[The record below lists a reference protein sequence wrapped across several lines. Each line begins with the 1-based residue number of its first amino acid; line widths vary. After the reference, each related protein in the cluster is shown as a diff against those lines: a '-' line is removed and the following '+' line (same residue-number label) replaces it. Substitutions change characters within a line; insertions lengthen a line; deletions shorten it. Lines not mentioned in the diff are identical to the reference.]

1 MAVQIGPRIG
11 IEGEKEYRAQISQI
25 IAQTKQL
32 DSAMEATSAA
42 WTQNTSAM
50 TKNKAMAQ
58 NLTQQIGLYE
68 TKIAAM
74 SQMLEESKAKFG
86 ENAVQTQKWQ
96 EAINHANSSL
106 AIMKTQLQGLGN
118 AASFSDLST
127 KIADMGTKIQN
138 MGQSLTSVGTK
149 LTMGLTMPIAAIGTA
164 AVKLGSDLNES
175 ANKVDVVF
183 GNMSQSVKDF
193 AATSTEMYAIS
204 EGKALAMA
212 GDYGAMAT
220 SMGMSQS
227 QAASLA
233 TQMTALAGDMASFHN
248 KSTEIAANSLKGVFT
263 GETESLKQF
272 GVAMTQTNL
281 EDFAAKQGKVY
292 DSMSQTEKIMTRYNY
307 LLESQKDAIGDSG
320 RTMGEFAGST
330 RQLKAALEDAGAAL
344 GEALIPIIKPM
355 IQIITKLA
363 TAFANLPAP
372 VQTVIAAMLLLVAA
386 IGPVI
391 LIIGTLM
398 SAFGA
403 IVTNAPMVAS
413 AIIKIGSAILGMDVA
428 LAPAILAILGLV
440 AAIAA
445 AVAIGYLIGSN
456 WDSIAEAASNM
467 ASGVGN
473 AIEKFN
479 KFRSVLAGVAKN
491 LVSGFVEE
499 IASLP
504 RKIGEALSG
513 AIQEIKDTFNQMIA
527 KAKQSGKDFIQGFV
541 DGIEEKIG
549 KVVKAV
555 KEVAETVKDFLGFS
569 RPDKGPLHVYEEW
582 MPHFMQGLAKGIEG
596 NLSLVKGA
604 VTDVAKTMELP
615 LSSNAQMNMAMA
627 GAGASGTMTL
637 GGTVMNVYVDHI
649 SELNDLIQIQNQAQQ
664 RYRMGAQ

>member
-50 TKNKAMAQ
+50 TKNRAMAQ

-68 TKIAAM
+68 AKIATM

-96 EAINHANSSL
+96 EAINHANGSL
-106 AIMKTQLQGLGN
+106 ATMKTQLSGLGN
-118 AASFSDLST
+118 AASFSALST
-127 KIADMGTKIQN
+127 KIADMGTQIQN
-138 MGQSLTSVGTK
+138 MGQNLQSVGTK
-149 LTMGLTMPIAAIGTA
+149 LTMGITMPLVAVSTA

-193 AATSTEMYAIS
+193 AASSTEMYAIS

-220 SMGMSQS
+220 SMGMSQQ

-233 TQMTALAGDMASFHN
+233 TEMTALAGDMASFHN
-248 KSTEIAANSLKGVFT
+248 KSIDIASNSLKGVFT

-281 EDFAAKQGKVY
+281 EDFAAQQGKVY
-292 DSMSQTEKIMTRYNY
+292 DSMSQAEKVMTRYNY
-307 LLESQKDAIGDSG
+307 LLSTQKDAIGDSG

-344 GEALIPIIKPM
+344 GEAIIPMITPM
-355 IQIITKLA
+355 IQVITKLA

-372 VQTVIAAMLLLVAA
+372 VQRIIAVVILLAAA

-391 LIIGTLM
+391 LVIGTLM
-398 SAFGA
+398 SAFGS
-403 IVTNAPMVAS
+403 IVTNAPLVAS
-413 AIIKIGSAILGMDVA
+413 AIIKIATAILGMDVA
-428 LAPAILAILGLV
+428 LAPAILAIMGIVAALGLAF
-440 AAIAA
+440 AAGYALAA
-445 AVAIGYLIGSN
+445 N
-456 WDSIAEAASNM
+456 WDSISEAAENM
-467 ASGVGN
+467 ASGLSN
-473 AIEKFN
+473 AIDTVDSSLNGLLK
-479 KFRSVLAGVAKN
+479 VAKN
-491 LVSGFVEE
+491 LVSGFVQE

-504 RKIGEALSG
+504 RKIGEALSN
-513 AIQEIKDTFNQMIA
+513 AIQEIKDTFDQMIS

-541 DGIEEKIG
+541 DGIEEKMG
-549 KVVKAV
+549 KVIKAV
-555 KEVAETVKDFLGFS
+555 KEVANTVKDFLGFS

-582 MPHFMQGLAKGIEG
+582 MPHFMQGLANGIKSNMG
-596 NLSLVKGA
+596 LIKGA
-604 VTDVAKTMELP
+604 VSDVASTMELP
-615 LSSNAQMNMAMA
+615 LSSNASMNMAMA
-627 GAGASGTMTL
+627 GAGASGTIGI

-649 SELNDLIQIQNQAQQ
+649 SELNDLLRIQNQAQQ
-664 RYRMGAQ
+664 MYRMGAR

>member
-11 IEGEKEYRAQISQI
+11 IEGEKEYRQQIQQI

-50 TKNKAMAQ
+50 TKNKAVAQ
-58 NLTQQIGLYE
+58 NLTQQISLYE

-74 SQMLEESKAKFG
+74 SQMLEESKEKFG

-118 AASFSDLST
+118 AASFSELST
-127 KIADMGTKIQN
+127 KIADMGTKMQN
-138 MGQSLTSVGTK
+138 IGQSMTAIGTK
-149 LTMGLTMPIAAIGTA
+149 LTMGVTMPIVAAGTA

-183 GNMSQSVKDF
+183 GSMSQSVKDF

-220 SMGMSQS
+220 SMGMSQQ

-233 TQMTALAGDMASFHN
+233 TEMTALAGDMASFHN
-248 KSTEIAANSLKGVFT
+248 KSIDIASNSLKGVFT

-292 DSMSQTEKIMTRYNY
+292 DSMSQTEKILTRYSY

-330 RQLKAALEDAGAAL
+330 RQLKAALEDVGAAL
-344 GEALIPIIKPM
+344 GQALIPLITPLV
-355 IQIITKLA
+355 QAITKLV
-363 TAFANLPAP
+363 TAFTNLPAP
-372 VQTVIAAMLLLVAA
+372 VQTVIAGILLLAA
-386 IGPVI
+386 SIGPVI
-391 LIIGTLM
+391 LVMGTLVRSFGTIV
-398 SAFGA
+398 SA
-403 IVTNAPMVAS
+403 APAVAS

-440 AAIAA
+440 AALGA

-456 WDSIAEAASNM
+456 WDSIAQAAQNMANGISGALENLSNM
-467 ASGVGN
+467 QSSMRAIAS
-473 AIEKFN
+473 K
-479 KFRSVLAGVAKN
+479 
-491 LVSGFVEE
+491 LVSGFVSE

-504 RKIGEALSG
+504 RKIGEALSN
-513 AIQEIKDTFNQMIA
+513 AIQEIKDTFDQMIK

-596 NLSLVKGA
+596 NLGLVKGA

>member
-11 IEGEKEYRAQISQI
+11 IEGEKEYRAEISSI

-32 DSAMEATSAA
+32 DTAMEATAA
-42 WTQNTSAM
+42 SWNASTSAM

-58 NLTQQIGLYE
+58 NLTQQISLF
-68 TKIAAM
+68 
-74 SQMLEESKAKFG
+74 ESKLASQTALLEASKDKFG
-86 ENAVQTQKWQ
+86 ENSVQVQKWQ
-96 EAINHANSSL
+96 TAINQTNASL
-106 AIMKTQLQGLGN
+106 AEMKQQLNSLGN
-118 AASFSDLST
+118 AAGFSALST
-127 KIADMGTKIQN
+127 KIADFGTKMQN
-138 MGQSLTSVGTK
+138 IGQSMMAVGQK
-149 LTMGLTMPIAAIGTA
+149 LTMSLTLPIAAIGTA

-212 GDYGAMAT
+212 GDYGALAK
-220 SMGMSQS
+220 SMGFSERE
-227 QAASLA
+227 AANLS
-233 TQMTALAGDMASFHN
+233 TEMVALAGDMASFHN
-248 KSTEIAANSLKGVFT
+248 KSIDVAANSLKGVFT
-263 GETESLKQF
+263 GETEALK
-272 GVAMTQTNL
+272 GLNVVMTQSVL
-281 EDFAAKQGKVY
+281 EEYAAKQGKVY
-292 DSMSQTEKIMTRYNY
+292 DQMSQSEKVLTRYNY
-307 LLESQKDAIGDSG
+307 LLENQSDAIGDSG

-344 GEALIPIIKPM
+344 GEAIIPIIKPM
-355 IQIITKLA
+355 IQILTKLA

-372 VQTVIAAMLLLVAA
+372 VQTVIAAILLLVAA
-386 IGPVI
+386 IGPAI

-413 AIIKIGSAILGMDVA
+413 AIIKIGSAILGMDAA
-428 LAPAILAILGLV
+428 LAPAILGILGL
-440 AAIAA
+440 AAALAA

-555 KEVAETVKDFLGFS
+555 KEVANTVKDFLGFS

-596 NLSLVKGA
+596 NLGLVKGA